1 MGGGKGFDKFPPFI
15 IQIIAINNQNV
26 SFLHNL
32 HIFLFLETRG
42 SVDYVTTKEGGLNF
56 FVFWLCM
63 YEEKLPITVVML
75 HNSKNFSRF

>member
-56 FVFWLCM
+56 FVIWLCM